1 MFSVMVMHIFSSM
14 CGLNLR
20 IKRKIVMRC
29 YYTIDSLEQATRI
42 YAQKYTE
49 KFVLLYMVK
58 KGQFRVNDLTP

>member
-1 MFSVMVMHIFSSM
+1 
-14 CGLNLR
+14 
-20 IKRKIVMRC
+20 MRC